1 MKKIMH
7 VVEPFATGVLS
18 FLIDVTTR
26 QIDEYEIYILYGV
39 RPLTPDNVEE
49 LFDKRIHLV
58 KVQSFKGAL
67 GTVFNP
73 KAYIDTFRLYKQIK
87 PDIVHLHSSAAGF
100 VGRWVLPCKRVSV
113 FYTPHGYS
121 FLSGNGSALKRL
133 LYKSLERFS
142 ALRPAKTIACS
153 EGEYKEALKLSTNAT
168 YVNNGINVKE
178 LQHYVR
184 PFRRPAS
191 PVKICTSGRIL
202 LQKNPMLFNEIAE
215 QLPAMQFTWIG
226 EGEQKDKLTSP
237 NITVTGWVSR
247 PTALE
252 ILRDADFFILPSLW
266 EGLPISLLE
275 AMFLKKVCLVSDVIG
290 NKDVIR
296 DGDNGFICH
305 DAKEYARRI
314 NDIICGRMDG
324 KAITESASSDILVNY
339 NVDLMAME
347 YSKIYENGNLNSG
360 KS

>member
-7 VVEPFATGVLS
+7 VAEAFASGVLN
-18 FLIDVTTR
+18 FLIDITKR
-26 QIDEYEIYILYGV
+26 QVEEYEIYILYGV
-39 RPLTPDNVEE
+39 RPLTPDNVED
-49 LFDKRIHLV
+49 LFDKRIHLIRMR
-58 KVQSFKGAL
+58 SFNGAL

-73 KAYIDTFRLYKQIK
+73 KAYIDTYRLYKQIK

-100 VGRWVLPCKRVSV
+100 VGRWSLPCKIASV

-121 FLSGNGSALKRL
+121 FLSGNGSSLKRL
-133 LYKSLERFS
+133 LYKSLEWLS
-142 ALRPAKTIACS
+142 AFRYAKTIACS
-153 EGEYKEALKLSTNAT
+153 KGEYEEAKKLSKNCT
-168 YVNNGINVKE
+168 YVNNGINTTE
-178 LQHYVR
+178 LRSYVR
-184 PFRRPAS
+184 LFRRPES
-191 PVKICTSGRIL
+191 PVRVCTSGRIL
-202 LQKNPMLFNEIAE
+202 LQKNPALFNKIAE
-215 QLPAMQFTWIG
+215 SLPDMKFTWIG
-226 EGEQKDKLTSP
+226 EGELKNQLTSS

-339 NVDLMAME
+339 NVDTMAE
-347 YSKIYENGNLNSG
+347 RYKAIYEE
-360 KS
+360 KAIK